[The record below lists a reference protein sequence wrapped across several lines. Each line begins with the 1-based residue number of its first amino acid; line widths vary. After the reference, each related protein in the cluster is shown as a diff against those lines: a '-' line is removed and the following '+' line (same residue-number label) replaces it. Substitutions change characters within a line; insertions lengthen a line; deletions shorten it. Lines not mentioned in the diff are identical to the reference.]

1 MNKVKKKSGVKGYLW
16 DERDLANIFE
26 QIVVDTFSEWQRNY
40 VEPITRYEAPI
51 YQGPD
56 PREQWHPKGLLKQF
70 IGLVSER
77 TQSGKRYVTTGIPKA
92 TGAGTESDPDRAYI
106 ITQVLHRGWAAPK
119 ARTKPMRFAVWRSE
133 LRNPEVE
140 TAPPEG
146 IPENPEVAWIFI
158 TFARPQERI
167 KLNQFHKRA
176 FDMSTDEFIRMLNVN
191 LEKKFPGR
199 FKKKRISMLW

>member
-1 MNKVKKKSGVKGYLW
+1 MPRTKSGVKGYVW
-16 DERDLANIFE
+16 DPKDLASRFE
-26 QIVVDTFSEWQRNY
+26 DVVVRTFSDWQRNY
-40 VEPITRYEAPI
+40 VEPLTRYEAPI

-56 PREQWHPKGLLKQF
+56 PREQWHPKGLLKQY

-77 TQSGKRYVTTGIPKA
+77 TLSGKRYVTTGIPRA
-92 TGAGTESDPDRAYI
+92 TGHGTESDPDRAWI
-106 ITQVLHRGWAAPK
+106 ITQVLHRGWVAPK

-140 TAPPEG
+140 TEPPEG

-167 KLNQFHKRA
+167 TLNLFHKRA
-176 FDMSTDEFIRMLNVN
+176 FDACTDEFLRMLEKN
-191 LEKKFPGR
+191 LSKFPQKFRVKKVR
-199 FKKKRISMLW
+199 FMS